1 MSKKLRTRWQNFL
14 LRASFCPIWGTKMV
28 LFWFCVV
35 TFLSRRCVISVS
47 GLMRLQLRVG
57 NKKRRRRTFALC
69 SISLSSPLF
78 VCLPSVSLLSRAE
91 ESGWSDGL
99 SVLFFLQSR
108 QEVGNDE
115 GASADEYH
123 VIGPGCRLCC
133 GISFAHGGVAPA
145 LEPVSSCFPGKL
157 LA

>member
-1 MSKKLRTRWQNFL
+1 MDFPNKMSKKLRTRWQNFL

-47 GLMRLQLRVG
+47 GLVRLQLRVG

-78 VCLPSVSLLSRAE
+78 VCLPSVSCPVQKSQDGQMGYPCCSFSRAVRRSATMKVLPPMNITS
-91 ESGWSDGL
+91 SGRAA
-99 SVLFFLQSR
+99 VC
-108 QEVGNDE
+108 
-115 GASADEYH
+115 AA
-123 VIGPGCRLCC
+123 
-133 GISFAHGGVAPA
+133 A
-145 LEPVSSCFPGKL
+145 
-157 LA
+157 

>member
-1 MSKKLRTRWQNFL
+1 MAKFSLEGIILPDLGYKDGAFLVLCCHIPVSAMCHFCFWIGAAPVTRGEQKKEAKDL
-14 LRASFCPIWGTKMV
+14 SFV
-28 LFWFCVV
+28 LHQSF
-35 TFLSRRCVISVS
+35 VS
-47 GLMRLQLRVG
+47 L
-57 NKKRRRRTFALC
+57 
-69 SISLSSPLF
+69 
-78 VCLPSVSLLSRAE
+78 VCLSAAGLLSRAE

-123 VIGPGCRLCC
+123 VIGPGSRLCC
-133 GISFAHGGVAPA
+133 GISFAHGGVALA
-145 LEPVSSCFPGKL
+145 LEPVGSCFPGKL